1 MLEKK
6 YCFVPESHK
15 LIRIFQDNPATPL
28 AEFKY
33 CIDENDKIKLFY
45 VEKKNIPNS
54 IEDNEYFIAK
64 TTTAIKALFKTT
76 ELVNYKLIIDNS
88 PRVEFSIYY
97 DADGN
102 QVYKN
107 ELNEK
112 VKLHT
117 VLEHRYTYNFY
128 KKYE

>member
-15 LIRIFQDNPATPL
+15 LIRVFQNNSVNPI

-45 VEKKNIPNS
+45 VEKKSTPNS
-54 IEDNEYFIAK
+54 GEDIDYFRAK
-64 TTTAIKALFKTT
+64 TVTAIKALFKTS
-76 ELVNYKLIIDNS
+76 EIVNYQLIIDNN
-88 PRVEFSIYY
+88 PRIEFSIYY
-97 DADGN
+97 DVDGN
-102 QVYKN
+102 QIYKS

-112 VKLHT
+112 VKRYT
-117 VLEHRYTYNFY
+117 ILEHRYTYNFY

>member
-15 LIRIFQDNPATPL
+15 LIKVFQNNSITPI

-45 VEKKNIPNS
+45 MERKSIPNS
-54 IEDNEYFIAK
+54 IDDVDYFRMK
-64 TTTAIKALFKTT
+64 TVDMIKTLFRTT
-76 ELVNYKLIIDNS
+76 ELVDYQLIIDNN
-88 PRVEFSIYY
+88 PRIEFSIYY
-97 DADGN
+97 DVEGN
-102 QVYKN
+102 QVYKS

-112 VKLHT
+112 LKRST

-128 KKYE
+128 KRYE